1 MNIEGYRDPTAEEA
15 VGRVAKE
22 AKRAAEASDDKIT
35 VVSWLAK
42 TFKQIASLTGL
53 EITNRIEFRDK
64 ETKKEYK

>member
-1 MNIEGYRDPTAEEA
+1 MNTEGYRDPTAEEA

-35 VVSWLAK
+35 VVSWLVK

>member
-35 VVSWLAK
+35 VVSGLVK

>member
-1 MNIEGYRDPTAEEA
+1 MNTEGSRDPTAEKA

-22 AKRAAEASDDKIT
+22 AKRDAEASDDKIT
-35 VVSWLAK
+35 VVSWLVK
-42 TFKQIASLTGL
+42 IFKQIASLTGL

>member
-1 MNIEGYRDPTAEEA
+1 MNTEGYRDPTAEEA

-22 AKRAAEASDDKIT
+22 AKRAAEAGDDKIT
-35 VVSWLAK
+35 VVSWLVK

>member
-1 MNIEGYRDPTAEEA
+1 MNIEGYRDPTAEKA

-22 AKRAAEASDDKIT
+22 AKRDAEASDDKIT
-35 VVSWLAK
+35 VVSWLVK
-42 TFKQIASLTGL
+42 IFKQIASLTGL

>member
-1 MNIEGYRDPTAEEA
+1 M
-15 VGRVAKE
+15 
-22 AKRAAEASDDKIT
+22 
-35 VVSWLAK
+35 VSWLVK

>member
-35 VVSWLAK
+35 EVSWLVK

>member
-1 MNIEGYRDPTAEEA
+1 MNTEGYRDPTAEEA

-22 AKRAAEASDDKIT
+22 EKRDAEASDDKIT
-35 VVSWLAK
+35 VVSWLVK
-42 TFKQIASLTGL
+42 IFKQIASLTGL